1 MISVE
6 KNLPMIA
13 SYNVAASPMA
23 AANNCSAKDVDIQ
36 ALREKLRQ

>member
-13 SYNVAASPMA
+13 SYNVAASHMA